1 MLAIRLIK
9 KSDVPQDFLE
19 RFRVIKNEILI
30 LGKKM
35 AQSSAICDFG
45 WKAPQFSLPSTKGI
59 DVSLKSTSGNN
70 GTLVMFICNHCPY
83 VVGAL
88 DDIVQEA
95 SALQNIGVN
104 VLAICSNDAE
114 EYPQDNFENMKK
126 FDLDYSFTFP
136 YLHDAD
142 QSVAKKF
149 NAECTPDFFGFNSK
163 LELQYRG
170 RLNNKRENPEVVK
183 RDLFEAMNMIAKT
196 GQGPQKQSP
205 SIGCSIKWKSE

>member
-1 MLAIRLIK
+1 
-9 KSDVPQDFLE
+9 
-19 RFRVIKNEILI
+19 
-30 LGKKM
+30 M
-35 AQSSAICDFG
+35 ALTKTPICDFG
-45 WKAPQFSLPSTKGI
+45 KKAEDFK
-59 DVSLKSTSGNN
+59 LKSINHELISLEDIKGTN
-70 GTLVMFICNHCPY
+70 GTLIMFICNHCPY

-88 DDIVQEA
+88 DDIVQEE
-95 SALQNIGVN
+95 SALQKIGVN

-142 QSVAKKF
+142 QSIAKLF
-149 NAECTPDFFGFNSK
+149 NAECTPDFFGFNSN

-183 RDLFEAMNMIAKT
+183 RDLFEAMSMIAKT
-196 GQGPQKQSP
+196 GEGPREQSP